1 MTFQWLHATRL
12 SLYKLRGIPGT
23 VYFIRSLNP
32 SPPMDL
38 QARHPSRYGIRSAF
52 LPIQL
57 VDDALLIEFPDEAHI
72 DESLGIGGF
81 GARVAGVPTE
91 RGTCHCVV
99 FPTLS
104 TLLVIRRG

>member
-1 MTFQWLHATRL
+1 
-12 SLYKLRGIPGT
+12 
-23 VYFIRSLNP
+23 
-32 SPPMDL
+32 MDL

-72 DESLGIGGF
+72 DESLRVGGL

-99 FPTLS
+99 FPTPS
-104 TLLVIRRG
+104 TLLVIRRGWNVTSCVQPESQQSCDRVERLC